1 MFSEALQLD
10 LELAI
15 KEDHFLITGGNIKNF
30 QITLLPYGFDAKA
43 DFWISSDISEDK
55 LFPKFTR
62 PDQIEARLSIQG
74 VYNLPSPAPEPLVVT
89 GPVTWKSVQEVV
101 VEEVERKPVLFRH
114 YAIHFQDAAQ
124 VLWRQHFPT
133 ALYEK
138 AKMMDV
144 VNGHMVNGISLRMD
158 WDALEK
164 ELPMICLSLGAGL
177 NGASFYDFLMWYVAS
192 ENGVFTYDSRENT
205 FILSST
211 KESQGS
217 EVSLD
222 HQEVEEVRVHLPE
235 TYRHNIKLLN
245 AVSEKPRSEEITQ
258 EQAVKGTHRDVL
270 LRTPIAADF
279 DGRKSLETQKLKNRE
294 HEIDLVLKQFP
305 LKTFR
310 PGTFVDF
317 DKKTW
322 SKELFP
328 FERKYRVCEIQ
339 MHGRAETQDHKHAR
353 DKPFASYNVE
363 MTARLESRDNPH
375 VHLPLF
381 KAPSYPIQVEG
392 KIISEI
398 GEDND
403 KTYQIYSDKET
414 SQDFYTVRIPLWNR
428 EIRIPFAPDFLTGHF
443 YFPAFKHTR
452 VLVTLHYD
460 HAEIYRFLDWGEDVR
475 LPMDTQGNHILF
487 GKNYES
493 QTSIQHIYLDD
504 KPALTIERLSG
515 IDTEI
520 IHLKEGTLILQTKE
534 DEDKKARK
542 ESFSVTPRVENARSK
557 LTSENE
563 AATSE
568 LTGSFQKT
576 HSEVTGEFN
585 QAMTEVKG
593 QLEAMDAEIT
603 GKVNEIQGRVE
614 AAMQQ
619 LSEKAA
625 AIKGKAESTKA
636 ELKEKIKL

>member
-1 MFSEALQLD
+1 MFTEALQLD

-15 KEDHFLITGGNIKNF
+15 KDDHFRIPGGNIKNF
-30 QITLLPYGFDAKA
+30 QISLFPYGFEAKA
-43 DFWISSDISEDK
+43 DFWVSSDLREDQ

-62 PDQIEARLSIQG
+62 LDQIDARLSIQG
-74 VYNLPSPAPEPLVVT
+74 VYNLPSPEPEPLVVT
-89 GPVTWKSVQEVV
+89 GPVTWKSVQEIV
-101 VEEVERKPVLFRH
+101 VEEVEKEPVLFRH
-114 YAIHFQDAAQ
+114 YAVHFQDAAQ

-133 ALYEK
+133 ALYAN

-144 VNGHMVNGISLRMD
+144 INAHLVNGISLRME
-158 WDALEK
+158 WEVLEK
-164 ELPMICLSLGAGL
+164 ELPMICLSLGAGHKEA
-177 NGASFYDFLMWYVAS
+177 NFYDFLMWYVAL

-205 FILSST
+205 FILSNH
-211 KESQGS
+211 KVSQGT
-217 EVSLD
+217 EVSII
-222 HQEVEEVRVHLPE
+222 HQEVEDVRVHLPE
-235 TYRHNIKLLN
+235 TYRHNLNLLN
-245 AVSEKPRSEEITQ
+245 AVSEKPRSEEVTQ
-258 EQAVKGTHRDVL
+258 DQAVKGTHRDVL

-279 DGRKSLETQKLKNRE
+279 DSRKNLETQKLQNRE
-294 HEIDLVLKQFP
+294 HELELVLKQFP
-305 LKTFR
+305 ARTFR
-310 PGTFVDF
+310 AGTFVDF
-317 DKKTW
+317 DQKTW

-328 FERKYRVCEIQ
+328 YGRKYRVCEIQ
-339 MHGRAETQDHKHAR
+339 MEGRAEVQDHQHAM
-353 DKPFASYNVE
+353 DTPFSSYDVE
-363 MTARLESRDNPH
+363 MRAGLESRDNPH
-375 VHLPLF
+375 VHLPPF

-398 GEDND
+398 GEDD
-403 KTYQIYSDKET
+403 HKTYQIYSDTET

-443 YFPAFKHTR
+443 YFPAFKLSR
-452 VLVTLHYD
+452 VLVVLHYD
-460 HAEIYRFLDWGEDVR
+460 HAEIDRFLDWGQDVR

-493 QTSIQHIYLDD
+493 QTSVQHVYLDD

-534 DEDKKARK
+534 DEDKKAREEK
-542 ESFSVTPRVENARSK
+542 FSVTPRVANARAK

-576 HSEVTGEFN
+576 QSEVTGEFN
-585 QAMTEVKG
+585 QAMTEVKA

-603 GKVNEIQGRVE
+603 GKVNEIQGKVE
-614 AAMQQ
+614 AAMQE
-619 LSEKAA
+619 LSEKTTAF
-625 AIKGKAESTKA
+625 KGKAESTKA

>member
-15 KEDHFLITGGNIKNF
+15 KEDHFLIAGGNIKNF

-192 ENGVFTYDSRENT
+192 ENGVFIYDSRENT

-294 HEIDLVLKQFP
+294 HEIELVLKQFP
-305 LKTFR
+305 AKTFR
-310 PGTFVDF
+310 TGTLVDF

-363 MTARLESRDNPH
+363 MAARLESRDNPP

-460 HAEIYRFLDWGEDVR
+460 HAEIDRFLDWGEDVR
-475 LPMDTQGNHILF
+475 LPMDTQGTHILF
-487 GKNYES
+487 GKNYAR

-534 DEDKKARK
+534 DEDKKARE

-636 ELKEKIKL
+636 ELKEKIHL

>member
-1 MFSEALQLD
+1 MFTEALQLD
-10 LELAI
+10 LDLAI
-15 KEDHFLITGGNIKNF
+15 KEDHFLIAGGNIKNF

-177 NGASFYDFLMWYVAS
+177 NGANFYDFLMWYVAS
-192 ENGVFTYDSRENT
+192 ENGVFIYDSRENT

-270 LRTPIAADF
+270 LRTSIAADF

-328 FERKYRVCEIQ
+328 FERKYRVCKIQ

-460 HAEIYRFLDWGEDVR
+460 HAEIGRFLDWGEDVR

-534 DEDKKARK
+534 DEDKKARE

>member
-15 KEDHFLITGGNIKNF
+15 KEDHFLIAGGNIKNF
-30 QITLLPYGFDAKA
+30 QITLLPYGFDAKV
-43 DFWISSDISEDK
+43 DFWVSSDISEDK

-62 PDQIEARLSIQG
+62 PDQIDAKLSIQG

-192 ENGVFTYDSRENT
+192 ENGVFIYDSRENT

-310 PGTFVDF
+310 AGTFVDF

-460 HAEIYRFLDWGEDVR
+460 HAEIGRFLDWGEDVR

-534 DEDKKARK
+534 DEDKKARE

>member
-15 KEDHFLITGGNIKNF
+15 KEDHFLIAGGNIKNF

-89 GPVTWKSVQEVV
+89 GPVTWKSVQEIA
-101 VEEVERKPVLFRH
+101 VEEVKGEPVLFRH
-114 YAIHFQDAAQ
+114 YAVHFQDAAQ

-192 ENGVFTYDSRENT
+192 ENGVFIYDSRENT

-270 LRTPIAADF
+270 LRTSIAADF

-460 HAEIYRFLDWGEDVR
+460 HAEIGRFLDWGEDVR

-534 DEDKKARK
+534 DEDKKARE

>member
-1 MFSEALQLD
+1 MFTEALQLG

-15 KEDHFLITGGNIKNF
+15 KDGRFTIPGGNIKNF

-55 LFPKFTR
+55 LFPKFTL
-62 PDQIEARLSIQG
+62 PDQIEAKLSIQA
-74 VYNLPSPAPEPLVVT
+74 VYNLPSPPPDPLMVT
-89 GPVTWKSVQEVV
+89 GPVTWKSVQEIA
-101 VEEVERKPVLFRH
+101 VEEVKGEPVLFRH
-114 YAIHFQDAAQ
+114 YTVHFQDAAQ

-144 VNGHMVNGISLRMD
+144 VNGHKVNGISLRME

-164 ELPMICLSLGAGL
+164 ELPMICLSLGAGR
-177 NGASFYDFLMWYVAS
+177 NGASFYDFLVWYVAS
-192 ENGVFTYDSRENT
+192 ENGVFTYDGKENT
-205 FILSST
+205 FILSSA
-211 KESQGS
+211 KEAQGS

-222 HQEVEEVRVHLPE
+222 RQEVEEVRVHLPE
-235 TYRHNIKLLN
+235 TYRHNVKLLN
-245 AVSEKPRSEEITQ
+245 AVSEKPRSEEVPQ

-270 LRTPIAADF
+270 LRTAIAADF
-279 DGRKSLETQKLKNRE
+279 DGRKTLETKKLKNRE
-294 HEIDLVLKQFP
+294 HEIELVLKKFP

-310 PGTFVDF
+310 TGTFVDF

-328 FERKYRVCEIQ
+328 LEKKYRVCEIQ
-339 MHGRAETQDHKHAR
+339 MLGRAETQDHEHAR
-353 DKPFASYNVE
+353 DKPFATYNLE
-363 MTARLESRDNPH
+363 MTARLESKDNPH
-375 VHLPLF
+375 VHLPRF

-398 GEDND
+398 GEDTD

-414 SQDFYTVRIPLWNR
+414 SQDFYKVRVPLWNR
-428 EIRIPFAPDFLTGHF
+428 EIEIPFAPDFLTGHF

-452 VLVTLHYD
+452 VLVALYFD
-460 HAEIYRFLDWGEDVR
+460 HAEIDRFLDWGEGSR

-493 QTSIQHIYLDD
+493 QTSVQHVYLDE

-534 DEDKKARK
+534 DEDKKAREEK
-542 ESFSVTPRVENARSK
+542 FSVTPRVENARSK

-585 QAMTEVKG
+585 QAMAEVKA

-603 GKVNEIQGRVE
+603 GKVNEIQARVE
-614 AAMQQ
+614 TAMQQ
-619 LSEKAA
+619 LSEKTAA
-625 AIKGKAESTKA
+625 VKGKAESTKA
-636 ELKEKIKL
+636 ELKEKMSL

>member
-1 MFSEALQLD
+1 MRAEISRIFKSLSSLTALMRRR
-10 LELAI
+10 I
-15 KEDHFLITGGNIKNF
+15 SGYPRISVKISFFLNSPGPTR
-30 QITLLPYGFDAKA
+30 
-43 DFWISSDISEDK
+43 S
-55 LFPKFTR
+55 R
-62 PDQIEARLSIQG
+62 PDFPFRGCTTCPPPRRSRWW
-74 VYNLPSPAPEPLVVT
+74 LP
-89 GPVTWKSVQEVV
+89 GPVTWKSVQEIA
-101 VEEVERKPVLFRH
+101 VEEVKGEPVLFRH
-114 YAIHFQDAAQ
+114 YAVHFQDAAQ

-192 ENGVFTYDSRENT
+192 ENGVFIYDSRENT

-270 LRTPIAADF
+270 LRTSIAADF

-460 HAEIYRFLDWGEDVR
+460 HAEIGRFLDWGEDVR

-534 DEDKKARK
+534 DEDKKARE